1 MVLSQSR
8 IALIEWNPKIT
19 DRASKIKQ
27 VAPILSQINSVD
39 AIPSFF
45 LNINF

>member
-8 IALIEWNPKIT
+8 IARIDWNPKIT
-19 DRASKIKQ
+19 DRASKIKPA
-27 VAPILSQINSVD
+27 APVLSQINPVQAS
-39 AIPSFF
+39 PSFF